1 MYAVNG
7 SALYVE
13 GFSYDGTGEDA
24 QFFAGQ
30 SDRPGEEAVLLTIS
44 GGGEGGQQMVLEQLE
59 NRNLFLRYTKYCVRK
74 ITFCSF
80 LRELRDSMYS
90 YTVRKETKC
99 RWETEI
105 LHELVHDAT

>member
-1 MYAVNG
+1 MLQGRVYAVNG

-59 NRNLFLRYTKYCVRK
+59 NRNLFLRYTKYK
-74 ITFCSF
+74 
-80 LRELRDSMYS
+80 
-90 YTVRKETKC
+90 KNN
-99 RWETEI
+99 I
-105 LHELVHDAT
+105 LFFPARASGLHVLVHC

>member
-1 MYAVNG
+1 MLQGRVYAVNG

-30 SDRPGEEAVLLTIS
+30 SDRPGEEAVLLTVS

-59 NRNLFLRYTKYCVRK
+59 NRNLFLRYTKYKKNRL
-74 ITFCSF
+74 FNPESF
-80 LRELRDSMYS
+80 NIL
-90 YTVRKETKC
+90 KEFDHNFT
-99 RWETEI
+99 I
-105 LHELVHDAT
+105 F